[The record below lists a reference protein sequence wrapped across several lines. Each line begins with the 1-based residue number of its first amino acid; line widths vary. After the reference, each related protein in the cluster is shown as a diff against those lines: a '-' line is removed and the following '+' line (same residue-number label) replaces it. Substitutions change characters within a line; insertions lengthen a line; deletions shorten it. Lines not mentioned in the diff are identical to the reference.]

1 MADTTTTN
9 LSLIKP
15 EIGAA
20 EDTWGISLNTDLDT
34 IDAIFSATG
43 TAVSLNIDGGDIASA
58 VTINKSPVITLG
70 GDLSGNVTLTNLA
83 SGTLTATVGTLNQST
98 TGNAATATA
107 LQTARTIGGVSF
119 DGTANINLP
128 GVNTAGTQDTSGNAA
143 TATALETAR
152 TINGV
157 SFNGSANITTLTAG
171 TGVSVSGTAVS
182 IGQAVATSDSPTF
195 ANMTLSGTDSI
206 KVPAGTTAQRNGSP
220 AAGMLRYNST
230 TGEFEG
236 YTNAWGAIGGGS
248 GSFSTNILAG
258 NGSTTAFTL
267 SAAPSSEN
275 NLMVF
280 IDGVFQA
287 QNVYSVS
294 GTTLTFATAPANGR
308 VITVYNAEEVS
319 IGTPSDSTVTSAKL
333 SGALTTPSDL
343 TVGGA
348 FTSQGIDDNADATA
362 ITIDSSE
369 RVGIN
374 TSSPAF
380 KLDVNGSL
388 SSNGN
393 ENVMR
398 IAAADSTQAGGIT
411 INSIYGNSASARV
424 STLFSIDGQDQASPL
439 AFGSGTSEKMR
450 IDSSGNVGLGTTSP
464 NVMLDVRGEV
474 AVDYNAS
481 YGLRFYNQSRNNW
494 ASIGNPSTS
503 SNADLLIKTGG
514 GEAMRILHNKRVG
527 IGTAS
532 PARSPLHLA
541 TSGTD
546 YCQIHMTNG
555 TSGSTSG
562 DGLTLFTNS
571 TDAGLMQRENSYLL
585 FGTNDTERMRI
596 DSSGRMFLGGTSGF
610 GSGFFE
616 VNASPTSFNHI
627 VTRPTVN
634 TTYNALRMIN
644 NANTVI
650 GTISVGTSVNT
661 VTYGGTSDYRLKEN
675 IQPMEQGL
683 ERVKKLNPVKFDWKE
698 TGESSE
704 GFIAHEIQDAG
715 WNLGVVGKK
724 DGKEMQE
731 VEYGK
736 LTPLLVKAIQEQQEI
751 IDDLKTRI
759 EVLEA

>member
-98 TGNAATATA
+98 T
-107 LQTARTIGGVSF
+107 
-119 DGTANINLP
+119 
-128 GVNTAGTQDTSGNAA
+128 GNAA

-343 TVGGA
+343 IVGGT

-369 RVGIN
+369 RVGI
-374 TSSPAF
+374 
-380 KLDVNGSL
+380 
-388 SSNGN
+388 
-393 ENVMR
+393 
-398 IAAADSTQAGGIT
+398 
-411 INSIYGNSASARV
+411 
-424 STLFSIDGQDQASPL
+424 
-439 AFGSGTSEKMR
+439 
-450 IDSSGNVGLGTTSP
+450 GTTSP
-464 NVMLDVRGEV
+464 ASSLHVSATGEARLILEGDSDNDSGEESALIEFRTDGGAVRHRVEATGTGGNDLKITAGADQTTNTLNSEIIFETKT
-474 AVDYNAS
+474 ANAS
-481 YGLRFYNQSRNNW
+481 TAER
-494 ASIGNPSTS
+494 
-503 SNADLLIKTGG
+503 
-514 GEAMRILHNKRVG
+514 MRIDADGNVG
-527 IGTAS
+527 IGVSSIVREPLQVHRAS
-532 PARSPLHLA
+532 
-541 TSGTD
+541 TSD
-546 YCQIHMTNG
+546 VQIHMTNSATG
-555 TSGSTSG
+555 STASDGMTIFSNSTTSG
-562 DGLTLFTNS
+562 FW
-571 TDAGLMQRENSYLL
+571 QRESANML
-585 FGTNDTERMRI
+585 FATSSSERMRI
-596 DSSGRMFLGGTSGF
+596 DSSGNLLVGKSANSFGTAGLEVLSNGRTF
-610 GSGFFE
+610 ITVANDECLNLNRENSDGLVLRFFKDTSLVGS
-616 VNASPTSFNHI
+616 VST
-627 VTRPTVN
+627 
-634 TTYNALRMIN
+634 
-644 NANTVI
+644 NANSLPSDKNFKRD
-650 GTISVGTSVNT
+650 ISDLNLGLNLINKLKPSEYNYIVDDKDSPKMYGLIAQDLEKSLTEVGIEKNSTWLLQHEPNDDEKQ
-661 VTYGGTSDYRLKEN
+661 SDYSLDY
-675 IQPMEQGL
+675 L
-683 ERVKKLNPVKFDWKE
+683 
-698 TGESSE
+698 
-704 GFIAHEIQDAG
+704 
-715 WNLGVVGKK
+715 
-724 DGKEMQE
+724 
-731 VEYGK
+731 K
-736 LTPLLVKAIQEQQEI
+736 LTPVLIKAIQEQQEI

-759 EVLEA
+759 EELEA

>member
-15 EIGAA
+15 EPGAA

-34 IDAIFSATG
+34 IDAIFSGTG

-157 SFNGSANITTLTAG
+157 SFNGTANITTLTAG

-195 ANMTLSGTDSI
+195 TNMTLSGTDSI

-258 NGSTTAFTL
+258 DGSTTAFTL

-319 IGTPSDSTVTSAKL
+319 IGTPSDNSVTSAKL

-362 ITIDSSE
+362 ITISSSE
-369 RVGIN
+369 QVGIGTTSPVATLQVKTQTN
-374 TSSPAF
+374 GNLAFQNSTSVTGGVKLNCFNDAANASSPF
-380 KLDVNGSL
+380 
-388 SSNGN
+388 
-393 ENVMR
+393 E
-398 IAAADSTQAGGIT
+398 
-411 INSIYGNSASARV
+411 
-424 STLFSIDGQDQASPL
+424 IDGSSLQ
-439 AFGSGTSEKMR
+439 FNIGSTEKMR
-450 IDSSGNVGLGTTSP
+450 IDSSGNVGIGTTSP
-464 NVMLDVRGEV
+464 SMKVNISHGDQ
-474 AVDYNAS
+474 D
-481 YGLRFYNQSRNNW
+481 GLRFNCANTAETFIDFGDTDDNDVGRISYDHADNSMAFR
-494 ASIGNPSTS
+494 TS
-503 SNADLLIKTGG
+503 A
-514 GEAMRILHNKRVG
+514 
-527 IGTAS
+527 
-532 PARSPLHLA
+532 
-541 TSGTD
+541 
-546 YCQIHMTNG
+546 
-555 TSGSTSG
+555 
-562 DGLTLFTNS
+562 
-571 TDAGLMQRENSYLL
+571 
-585 FGTNDTERMRI
+585 TERMRI
-596 DSSGRMFLGGTSGF
+596 DTSGNVGIGSTPSTTIRNNIHATEKALQVGRAAMLFSDSGLTTDLQNNSHLNNSNQRVAMTGTLGGSFYAQYNGVHAFYTAAAVAAGNIQSQVTRFTINSSG
-610 GSGFFE
+610 GSNG
-616 VNASPTSFNHI
+616 
-627 VTRPTVN
+627 
-634 TTYNALRMIN
+634 
-644 NANTVI
+644 
-650 GTISVGTSVNT
+650 
-661 VTYGGTSDYRLKEN
+661 SDIKLKEN
-675 IQPMEQGL
+675 IENIPYGLDTIKSLQP
-683 ERVKKLNPVKFDWKE
+683 RKFKWKE
-698 TGESSE
+698 TDKDGI
-704 GFIAHEIQDAG
+704 GFIA
-715 WNLGVVGKK
+715 
-724 DGKEMQE
+724 QE
-731 VEYGK
+731 VESLIPELISEVYDDPVRPDTSEK
-736 LTPLLVKAIQEQQEI
+736 TKMLNYSTMTSVLTKAIQEQQDI
-751 IDDLKTRI
+751 IDNLKARI
-759 EVLEA
+759 EDLEA

>member
-98 TGNAATATA
+98 T
-107 LQTARTIGGVSF
+107 
-119 DGTANINLP
+119 
-128 GVNTAGTQDTSGNAA
+128 GNAA

-369 RVGIN
+369 RVGI
-374 TSSPAF
+374 
-380 KLDVNGSL
+380 
-388 SSNGN
+388 
-393 ENVMR
+393 
-398 IAAADSTQAGGIT
+398 
-411 INSIYGNSASARV
+411 
-424 STLFSIDGQDQASPL
+424 
-439 AFGSGTSEKMR
+439 
-450 IDSSGNVGLGTTSP
+450 GTTSP
-464 NVMLDVRGEV
+464 ASSLHVSATGEARLILEGDSDNDSGEESALIEFRTDGGAVRHRVEATGTGGNDLKITAGADQTTNTLNSEIIFETKT
-474 AVDYNAS
+474 ANAS
-481 YGLRFYNQSRNNW
+481 TAER
-494 ASIGNPSTS
+494 
-503 SNADLLIKTGG
+503 
-514 GEAMRILHNKRVG
+514 MRIDADGNVG
-527 IGTAS
+527 IGVSSIVREPLQVHRAS
-532 PARSPLHLA
+532 
-541 TSGTD
+541 TSD
-546 YCQIHMTNG
+546 VQIHMTNSATG
-555 TSGSTSG
+555 STASDGMTIFSNSTTSG
-562 DGLTLFTNS
+562 FW
-571 TDAGLMQRENSYLL
+571 QRESANML
-585 FGTNDTERMRI
+585 FATSSSERMRI
-596 DSSGRMFLGGTSGF
+596 DSSGNLLVGKSANSFGTAGLEVLSNGRTF
-610 GSGFFE
+610 ITVANDECLNLNRENSDGLVLRFFKDTSLVGS
-616 VNASPTSFNHI
+616 VST
-627 VTRPTVN
+627 
-634 TTYNALRMIN
+634 
-644 NANTVI
+644 NANSLPSDRNFKRD
-650 GTISVGTSVNT
+650 ISDLNLGLNLINKLKPSEYNYIVDDKDSPKMYGLIAQDLEKSLTEVGIEKNSTWLLQHEPNDDEKQ
-661 VTYGGTSDYRLKEN
+661 SDYSLDY
-675 IQPMEQGL
+675 L
-683 ERVKKLNPVKFDWKE
+683 
-698 TGESSE
+698 
-704 GFIAHEIQDAG
+704 
-715 WNLGVVGKK
+715 
-724 DGKEMQE
+724 
-731 VEYGK
+731 K
-736 LTPLLVKAIQEQQEI
+736 LTPVLIKAIQEQQEI

-759 EVLEA
+759 EELEA

>member
-157 SFNGSANITTLTAG
+157 SFNGTANITTLTAG

-343 TVGGA
+343 IVGGT

-369 RVGIN
+369 N
-374 TSSPAF
+374 
-380 KLDVNGSL
+380 
-388 SSNGN
+388 
-393 ENVMR
+393 
-398 IAAADSTQAGGIT
+398 
-411 INSIYGNSASARV
+411 
-424 STLFSIDGQDQASPL
+424 
-439 AFGSGTSEKMR
+439 
-450 IDSSGNVGLGTTSP
+450 
-464 NVMLDVRGEV
+464 
-474 AVDYNAS
+474 
-481 YGLRFYNQSRNNW
+481 
-494 ASIGNPSTS
+494 
-503 SNADLLIKTGG
+503 
-514 GEAMRILHNKRVG
+514 VG
-527 IGTAS
+527 IGTTS

-596 DSSGRMFLGGTSGF
+596 DGSGNVGIGLTNPSAYGKLAVTGTATQLALNASSGKSRI
-610 GSGFFE
+610 GFFE
-616 VNASPTSFNHI
+616 AGTGRFYIDTLNGADGLAFVDADGSTERMRIASGGG
-627 VTRPTVN
+627 V
-634 TTYNALRMIN
+634 A
-644 NANTVI
+644 I
-650 GTISVGTSVNT
+650 GTTTPDGVSNLTVKSQNSTAGQEFVSLHHQASSGTIYFMSFMTGSGSDVGYITFTGTTGAFTAASDIS
-661 VTYGGTSDYRLKEN
+661 LKEN
-675 IQPMEQGL
+675 IRDLPEGL
-683 ERVKKLNPVKFDWKE
+683 DVITQLKPRLFDWKE
-698 TGESSE
+698 EGKGSDQV
-704 GFIAHEIQDAG
+704 GFIA
-715 WNLGVVGKK
+715 
-724 DGKEMQE
+724 QE
-731 VEYGK
+731 VEEIKPEWIHQKEDIK
-736 LTPLLVKAIQEQQEI
+736 LLSSNLPDSIPYLIKAIQEQQAI
-751 IDDLKTRI
+751 IDNLKARI

>member
-98 TGNAATATA
+98 T
-107 LQTARTIGGVSF
+107 
-119 DGTANINLP
+119 
-128 GVNTAGTQDTSGNAA
+128 GNAA

-287 QNVYSVS
+287 QNVYSIS

-369 RVGIN
+369 RVGIG
-374 TSSPAF
+374 TTSPAF

-411 INSIYGNSASARV
+411 INSVYGNSASARV

-450 IDSSGNVGLGTTSP
+450 IDSSGNVGIGTT
-464 NVMLDVRGEV
+464 
-474 AVDYNAS
+474 
-481 YGLRFYNQSRNNW
+481 
-494 ASIGNPSTS
+494 NPPSKLT
-503 SNADLLIKTGG
+503 
-514 GEAMRILHNKRVG
+514 V
-527 IGTAS
+527 
-532 PARSPLHLA
+532 
-541 TSGTD
+541 
-546 YCQIHMTNG
+546 
-555 TSGSTSG
+555 SGSNG
-562 DGLTLFTNS
+562 GKGIELQVS
-571 TDAGLMQRENSYLL
+571 TGSVQYLMAYDRTANDYIDMQIDAENLR
-585 FGTNDTERMRI
+585 FGTNTGAERMRI
-596 DSSGRMFLGGTSGF
+596 DTSGRMFLGGTSGF

-759 EVLEA
+759 EELEA

>member
-98 TGNAATATA
+98 T
-107 LQTARTIGGVSF
+107 
-119 DGTANINLP
+119 
-128 GVNTAGTQDTSGNAA
+128 GNAA

-369 RVGIN
+369 RVGI
-374 TSSPAF
+374 
-380 KLDVNGSL
+380 
-388 SSNGN
+388 
-393 ENVMR
+393 
-398 IAAADSTQAGGIT
+398 
-411 INSIYGNSASARV
+411 
-424 STLFSIDGQDQASPL
+424 
-439 AFGSGTSEKMR
+439 
-450 IDSSGNVGLGTTSP
+450 GTTSP
-464 NVMLDVRGEV
+464 ASSLHVSATGEARLILEGDSDNDSGEESALIEFRTDGGAVRHRVEATGTGGNDLKITAGADQTTNTLNSEIIFETKT
-474 AVDYNAS
+474 ANAS
-481 YGLRFYNQSRNNW
+481 TAER
-494 ASIGNPSTS
+494 
-503 SNADLLIKTGG
+503 
-514 GEAMRILHNKRVG
+514 MRIDADGNVG
-527 IGTAS
+527 IGVSSIVREPLQVHRAS
-532 PARSPLHLA
+532 
-541 TSGTD
+541 TSD
-546 YCQIHMTNG
+546 VQIHMTNSATG
-555 TSGSTSG
+555 STASDGMTIFSNSTTSG
-562 DGLTLFTNS
+562 FW
-571 TDAGLMQRENSYLL
+571 QRESANML
-585 FGTNDTERMRI
+585 FATSSSERMRI
-596 DSSGRMFLGGTSGF
+596 DSSGNLLVGKSANSFGTAGLEVLSNGRTF
-610 GSGFFE
+610 ITVANDECLNLNRENSDGLVLRFFKDTSLVGS
-616 VNASPTSFNHI
+616 VST
-627 VTRPTVN
+627 
-634 TTYNALRMIN
+634 
-644 NANTVI
+644 NANSLPSDKNFKRD
-650 GTISVGTSVNT
+650 ISDLNLGLNLINKLKPSEYNYIVDDKDSPKMYGLIAQDLEKSLTEVGIEKNSTWLLQHEPNDDEKQ
-661 VTYGGTSDYRLKEN
+661 SDYSLDY
-675 IQPMEQGL
+675 L
-683 ERVKKLNPVKFDWKE
+683 
-698 TGESSE
+698 
-704 GFIAHEIQDAG
+704 
-715 WNLGVVGKK
+715 
-724 DGKEMQE
+724 
-731 VEYGK
+731 K
-736 LTPLLVKAIQEQQEI
+736 LTPVLIKAIQEQQEI

-759 EVLEA
+759 EELEA

>member
-157 SFNGSANITTLTAG
+157 SFNGTANITTLTAG

-369 RVGIN
+369 RVGI
-374 TSSPAF
+374 
-380 KLDVNGSL
+380 
-388 SSNGN
+388 
-393 ENVMR
+393 
-398 IAAADSTQAGGIT
+398 
-411 INSIYGNSASARV
+411 
-424 STLFSIDGQDQASPL
+424 
-439 AFGSGTSEKMR
+439 
-450 IDSSGNVGLGTTSP
+450 GTTSP
-464 NVMLDVRGEV
+464 ASSLHVSATGEARLILEGDSDNDSGEESALIEFRTDGGAVRHRVEATG
-474 AVDYNAS
+474 
-481 YGLRFYNQSRNNW
+481 
-494 ASIGNPSTS
+494 
-503 SNADLLIKTGG
+503 TGG
-514 GEAMRILHNKRVG
+514 
-527 IGTAS
+527 
-532 PARSPLHLA
+532 
-541 TSGTD
+541 TD
-546 YCQIHMTNG
+546 
-555 TSGSTSG
+555 
-562 DGLTLFTNS
+562 L
-571 TDAGLMQRENSYLL
+571 
-585 FGTNDTERMRI
+585 
-596 DSSGRMFLGGTSGF
+596 
-610 GSGFFE
+610 
-616 VNASPTSFNHI
+616 
-627 VTRPTVN
+627 
-634 TTYNALRMIN
+634 
-644 NANTVI
+644 
-650 GTISVGTSVNT
+650 
-661 VTYGGTSDYRLKEN
+661 
-675 IQPMEQGL
+675 
-683 ERVKKLNPVKFDWKE
+683 
-698 TGESSE
+698 
-704 GFIAHEIQDAG
+704 
-715 WNLGVVGKK
+715 
-724 DGKEMQE
+724 
-731 VEYGK
+731 
-736 LTPLLVKAIQEQQEI
+736 
-751 IDDLKTRI
+751 
-759 EVLEA
+759 

>member
-107 LQTARTIGGVSF
+107 LATARTIGGVSF

-369 RVGIN
+369 RVGI
-374 TSSPAF
+374 
-380 KLDVNGSL
+380 
-388 SSNGN
+388 
-393 ENVMR
+393 
-398 IAAADSTQAGGIT
+398 
-411 INSIYGNSASARV
+411 
-424 STLFSIDGQDQASPL
+424 
-439 AFGSGTSEKMR
+439 
-450 IDSSGNVGLGTTSP
+450 GTTSP
-464 NVMLDVRGEV
+464 TYKLDVKHDNVGEATV
-474 AVDYNAS
+474 AQFGGDNADNIHDVRIYNSSQAS
-481 YGLRFYNQSRNNW
+481 GSLDEGVRLIFQLGNTNTGWIQAFKTADGTSAANRSGGLAFH
-494 ASIGNPSTS
+494 T
-503 SNADLLIKTGG
+503 SNA
-514 GEAMRILHNKRVG
+514 
-527 IGTAS
+527 
-532 PARSPLHLA
+532 
-541 TSGTD
+541 
-546 YCQIHMTNG
+546 
-555 TSGSTSG
+555 
-562 DGLTLFTNS
+562 NS
-571 TDAGLMQRENSYLL
+571 V
-585 FGTNDTERMRI
+585 TERMRI
-596 DSSGRMFLGGTSGF
+596 DSSGKLLIGSTSSSFDNNSKVVLISGSDSNFTNAGQALSLNRTGSNGAILGFYYDASGV
-610 GSGFFE
+610 GSI
-616 VNASPTSFNHI
+616 ST
-627 VTRPTVN
+627 
-634 TTYNALRMIN
+634 
-644 NANTVI
+644 NANSLPSDRNFKRD
-650 GTISVGTSVNT
+650 ISDLDLGLELVSKLKPSQYNYKIDEEGSPKMYGLIAQDLEQALEEVGIEKNSSWLLQHEPNNDEKQ
-661 VTYGGTSDYRLKEN
+661 SDYALDY
-675 IQPMEQGL
+675 L
-683 ERVKKLNPVKFDWKE
+683 
-698 TGESSE
+698 
-704 GFIAHEIQDAG
+704 
-715 WNLGVVGKK
+715 
-724 DGKEMQE
+724 
-731 VEYGK
+731 K
-736 LTPLLVKAIQEQQEI
+736 LTPVLIKAIQEQQDI
-751 IDDLKTRI
+751 IDDLKARI

>member
-98 TGNAATATA
+98 T
-107 LQTARTIGGVSF
+107 
-119 DGTANINLP
+119 
-128 GVNTAGTQDTSGNAA
+128 GNAA

-369 RVGIN
+369 RVGI
-374 TSSPAF
+374 
-380 KLDVNGSL
+380 
-388 SSNGN
+388 
-393 ENVMR
+393 
-398 IAAADSTQAGGIT
+398 
-411 INSIYGNSASARV
+411 
-424 STLFSIDGQDQASPL
+424 
-439 AFGSGTSEKMR
+439 
-450 IDSSGNVGLGTTSP
+450 GTTSP
-464 NVMLDVRGEV
+464 ASSLHVSATGEARLILEGDSDNDSGEESALIEFRTDGGAVRHRVEATGTGGNDLKITAGADQTTNTLNSEIIFETKT
-474 AVDYNAS
+474 ANAS
-481 YGLRFYNQSRNNW
+481 TAER
-494 ASIGNPSTS
+494 
-503 SNADLLIKTGG
+503 
-514 GEAMRILHNKRVG
+514 MRIDADGNVG
-527 IGTAS
+527 IGVSSIVREPLQVHRAS
-532 PARSPLHLA
+532 
-541 TSGTD
+541 TSD
-546 YCQIHMTNG
+546 VQIHMTNSATG
-555 TSGSTSG
+555 STASDGMTIFSNSTTSG
-562 DGLTLFTNS
+562 FW
-571 TDAGLMQRENSYLL
+571 QRESANML
-585 FGTNDTERMRI
+585 FATSSSERMRI
-596 DSSGRMFLGGTSGF
+596 TNDGKVGIGTTNPSRFLHVNAPGGGTNFTFQAGGSNAYFEFINTGGTSF
-610 GSGFFE
+610 
-616 VNASPTSFNHI
+616 
-627 VTRPTVN
+627 
-634 TTYNALRMIN
+634 
-644 NANTVI
+644 I
-650 GTISVGTSVNT
+650 GTNGTDWEFYV
-661 VTYGGTSDYRLKEN
+661 GGTLKFQINSSGGSSVSDEKFKEN
-675 IQPMEQGL
+675 IEDISYGL
-683 ERVKKLNPVKFDWKE
+683 DTVKALKPRNFKWKDSQE
-698 TGESSE
+698 NDI
-704 GFIAHEIQDAG
+704 GFIA
-715 WNLGVVGKK
+715 
-724 DGKEMQE
+724 QE
-731 VEYGK
+731 VKPIINEIINEPLESPEGLENGMSMNYSA
-736 LTPLLVKAIQEQQEI
+736 LTAVLTKAIQEQQDI
-751 IDDLKTRI
+751 IEDLQKQI
-759 EVLEA
+759 NEVKNGN

>member
-1 MADTTTTN
+1 MADTFTTN
-9 LSLIKP
+9 LNLTKP
-15 EIGAA
+15 EPGAA
-20 EDTWGISLNTDLDT
+20 EDTWGISLNSDLDT

-107 LQTARTIGGVSF
+107 LETARTIGGVSF

-157 SFNGSANITTLTAG
+157 SFDGTANITTLTAG

-195 ANMTLSGTDSI
+195 TNMTLSGTDSI

-258 NGSTTAFTL
+258 DGSTTAFTL

-319 IGTPSDSTVTSAKL
+319 IGTPSDGSVTSAKL

-343 TVGGA
+343 TVSGA

-369 RVGIN
+369 RVGI
-374 TSSPAF
+374 
-380 KLDVNGSL
+380 
-388 SSNGN
+388 
-393 ENVMR
+393 
-398 IAAADSTQAGGIT
+398 
-411 INSIYGNSASARV
+411 
-424 STLFSIDGQDQASPL
+424 
-439 AFGSGTSEKMR
+439 
-450 IDSSGNVGLGTTSP
+450 GTTSP
-464 NVMLDVRGEV
+464 SDPLVVSDSGPSSIT
-474 AVDYNAS
+474 A
-481 YGLRFYNQSRNNW
+481 RFIN
-494 ASIGNPSTS
+494 T
-503 SNADLLIKTGG
+503 NADANPANIRLQKLSS
-514 GEAMRILHNKRVG
+514 
-527 IGTAS
+527 S
-532 PARSPLHLA
+532 PADGDYLGMINV
-541 TSGTD
+541 SGENDASEETIFQSVD
-546 YCQIHMTNG
+546 FI
-555 TSGSTSG
+555 
-562 DGLTLFTNS
+562 S
-571 TDAGLMQRENSYLL
+571 TDVSDGTEDGVIAFRTRRAGSLA
-585 FGTNDTERMRI
+585 ERMRI
-596 DSSGRMFLGGTSGF
+596 GTNVGIGVTSPDSRLQISNEDGSTYRF
-610 GSGFFE
+610 G
-616 VNASPTSFNHI
+616 
-627 VTRPTVN
+627 
-634 TTYNALRMIN
+634 
-644 NANTVI
+644 
-650 GTISVGTSVNT
+650 
-661 VTYGGTSDYRLKEN
+661 YGGTSDIYFDSDAVRFRTDNGGAMIAMLDTDGLKFGSDSAAANALDDYEEGTWTPSSSSNGTVSNAQGFYVKIGKMVHVLFYFSISGASTSASVDVAGLPFAVQNN
-675 IQPMEQGL
+675 ITPSNVGG
-683 ERVKKLNPVKFDWKE
+683 
-698 TGESSE
+698 TGAIFGDLANYLAFAQEASSLLTIE
-704 GFIAHEIQDAG
+704 YDRPLSGTSATSA
-715 WNLGVVGKK
+715 NLRGSVTY
-724 DGKEMQE
+724 MTALQ
-731 VEYGK
+731 
-736 LTPLLVKAIQEQQEI
+736 
-751 IDDLKTRI
+751 R
-759 EVLEA
+759 